1 MSSGPYAEA
10 AYDKEYFSPPHPAA
24 NPPSL
29 PVDTSACK
37 EGAPESF
44 GLVPPLSMLTLY
56 LVLCGI
62 VFFSV

>member
-1 MSSGPYAEA
+1 MSSGPYTEA
-10 AYDKEYFSPPHPAA
+10 AYDKEYPPHPAA
-24 NPPSL
+24 DPPSL

>member
-1 MSSGPYAEA
+1 MTKSISTPLPPNLA
-10 AYDKEYFSPPHPAA
+10 AD
-24 NPPSL
+24 PPSL

-37 EGAPESF
+37 EVAPESF

>member
-1 MSSGPYAEA
+1 MTKSIS
-10 AYDKEYFSPPHPAA
+10 PHPAA
-24 NPPSL
+24 DPPSL

-37 EGAPESF
+37 EVAPEYF
-44 GLVPPLSMLTLY
+44 GLVPPLNMLTLY